1 MRRAP
6 VDPRKLLTA
15 LGLAIGLAGL
25 LLQFYISMQ
34 AYIAAGRNI
43 PGALGA
49 FFAYYTILTNC
60 VLVLIYLS
68 EVLPSARLQLFRH
81 PVVRA
86 SMAAC
91 IALVS
96 IYVFFVLRFLYAL
109 TGLSQLADTLLHYV
123 APLLYLIWW
132 AIAQPHGLLR
142 WSNIPVMLVPTLA
155 YFVLIMLRGTWVQ
168 EYPSPFMNAVELGY
182 SGVLVGALM
191 LATGLAVLAALII
204 GLDRILSRNW
214 NLVHE

>member
-6 VDPRKLLTA
+6 VDPRKLLPA

-25 LLQFYISMQ
+25 LLQLYISMQ
-34 AYIAAGRNI
+34 AYIAAGRDI

-49 FFAYYTILTNC
+49 FCAYYTVLTNC

-68 EVLPSARLQLFRH
+68 EVLPAAGLQIFRH

-96 IYVFFVLRFLYAL
+96 IYVVFVLRFLYTL
-109 TGLSQLADTLLHYV
+109 TGLSRLADTLLHYV

-142 WSNIPVMLVPTLA
+142 WSNIPVMLAPTLV
-155 YFVLIMLRGTWVQ
+155 YFVLIMLRGVWVQ
-168 EYPSPFMNAVELGY
+168 EYPYPFMDAAELGY

-191 LATGLAVLAALII
+191 LATGLAVLAATII